1 MKAYITY
8 AISALFL
15 TSYIAAEQ
23 PKCKCDKFSPCCSNS
38 GYCGKGM
45 NFCGIG
51 CNQGG
56 NFNGTKCLKPMPCK
70 SGTFKFNDPSRV
82 VSQDKYKGNY
92 NKNDWIIVGGE
103 ADYRNG
109 NIFLKANKKIPGSR
123 IEATR
128 YLQYGKVT
136 ARMKTA
142 DSPGIVSS
150 FITMSDVKDEI
161 DWEWVGGKLS
171 QGQSNYFWKGD
182 DSASGNGGKHEIGGN
197 SNEDF
202 HDYTIDW
209 TPEGIE
215 WLIDGKSI
223 RKLPASERDGKL
235 PNTPSRIMFSIWST
249 DADGVLKGTKEWA
262 GGDVNYNTQ
271 QMKDNGYFDIEI
283 ESLNVE
289 CYGEPLSTDADFKNY
304 LNDNE
309 GVDKEKE
316 AKEKEQK
323 KKENEEKKKRG
334 EPVDD
339 SDDGEGSA
347 PWTAPLPVATFG
359 PRNGGSN
366 AAGGTSDAVTNTV
379 SYLAL
384 GFVALLLSF

>member
-15 TSYIAAEQ
+15 TSYIAADQ
-23 PKCKCDKFSPCCSNS
+23 PKCKCDKFSPCCSYT

-51 CNQGG
+51 CNQDG
-56 NFNGTKCLKPMPCK
+56 NFNGTKCLKPVPCK
-70 SGTFKFNDPSRV
+70 SGTFKFSDPSRV
-82 VSQDKYKGNY
+82 VKNTDYKGNY

-109 NIFLKANKKIPGSR
+109 NIFLKANKKITGTR

-128 YLQYGKVT
+128 YIQYGKIT

-161 DWEWVGGKLS
+161 DWEWVG
-171 QGQSNYFWKGD
+171 D

-209 TPEGIE
+209 KPEGIE
-215 WLIDGKSI
+215 WLIDGKSV
-223 RKLPASERDGKL
+223 RWLPTSEKDGKL
-235 PNTPSRIMFSIWST
+235 PNTPSRIMFSIWTT
-249 DADGVLKGTKEWA
+249 DADGVAKGTREWA

-271 QMKDNGYFDIEI
+271 QMKENGYFDIEI
-283 ESLNVE
+283 ESLNVQ

-316 AKEKEQK
+316 AKEKEEK
-323 KKENEEKKKRG
+323 KKENEEKRKRG
-334 EPVDD
+334 EQVDD
-339 SDDGEGSA
+339 SEDGGDST
-347 PWTAPLPVATFG
+347 WTAPPPVATFG

-384 GFVALLLSF
+384 GLVTLLLAL